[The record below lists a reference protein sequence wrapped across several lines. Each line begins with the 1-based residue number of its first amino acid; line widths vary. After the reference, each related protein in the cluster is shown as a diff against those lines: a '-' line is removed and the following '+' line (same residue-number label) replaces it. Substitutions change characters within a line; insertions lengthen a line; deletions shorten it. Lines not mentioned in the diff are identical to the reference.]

1 MKHAITALFMALTV
15 PASTA
20 AWADGALQVADGA
33 TDTAADWTLAG
44 RLGLMQFI
52 VVPESSARDRDY
64 YNAVIERSCGKEETC
79 FLRFFTN
86 STGATPA
93 VPLPDAILAEP
104 TAMFQR
110 SIKQLRE
117 QFQWSCRL
125 QLAEAN
131 CF

>member
-1 MKHAITALFMALTV
+1 MKRMLCALLGALTLSAGANAGQA
-15 PASTA
+15 PANT
-20 AWADGALQVADGA
+20 Q
-33 TDTAADWTLAG
+33 DWIVAG

-52 VVPESSARDRDY
+52 VVPEASARDRGY
-64 YNAVIERSCGKEETC
+64 YTRVIEQSCDREETC

-86 STGATPA
+86 SSGAVPA

-110 SIKQLRE
+110 SIKQARE

-125 QLAEAN
+125 GLAEAN

>member
-1 MKHAITALFMALTV
+1 MKRMLCALLGALTLS
-15 PASTA
+15 A
-20 AWADGALQVADGA
+20 GANAGQAP
-33 TDTAADWTLAG
+33 TNTQDWIVAG

-52 VVPESSARDRDY
+52 VVPEASARDRDY
-64 YNAVIERSCGKEETC
+64 YNRVIEQSCDKEETC

-86 STGATPA
+86 SSGAVPA

-110 SIKQLRE
+110 SIKQARE

-125 QLAEAN
+125 GQAEAN

>member
-1 MKHAITALFMALTV
+1 MRFTPRKTWMCAALIACAL
-15 PASTA
+15 PAA
-20 AWADGALQVADGA
+20 A
-33 TDTAADWTLAG
+33 AAPAANDWTLAG

-52 VVPESSARDRDY
+52 VVPEASARDRDY
-64 YNAVIERSCGKEETC
+64 YTRVIEQSCGKEETC

-86 STGATPA
+86 STGAPPA

-104 TAMFQR
+104 TALFQR
-110 SIKQLRE
+110 SIKQARE

>member
-1 MKHAITALFMALTV
+1 MKRTLCALLCALTL
-15 PASTA
+15 A
-20 AWADGALQVADGA
+20 AGANEGQEA
-33 TDTAADWTLAG
+33 TNAQDWIVAG

-52 VVPESSARDRDY
+52 VVPEASARDRGY
-64 YNAVIERSCGKEETC
+64 YTRVIEQSCNKEETC

-86 STGATPA
+86 SRGAVPA

-110 SIKQLRE
+110 SIKQARE

-125 QLAEAN
+125 GLAEAN

>member
-1 MKHAITALFMALTV
+1 MKHVIAALMLAASLPV
-15 PASTA
+15 PARA
-20 AWADGALQVADGA
+20 PDGGKAPAS
-33 TDTAADWTLAG
+33 DWTVAG

-52 VVPESSARDRDY
+52 VVPEASARDRDY
-64 YNAVIERSCGKEETC
+64 YSAVIDRTCGKEETC

-86 STGATPA
+86 SRGVALA
-93 VPLPDAILAEP
+93 MPLPDAVMAEP

-110 SIKQLRE
+110 SVKQARE

-125 QLAEAN
+125 QLAESN

>member
-1 MKHAITALFMALTV
+1 MRILLAACLMTVTVGAIATT
-15 PASTA
+15 PDA
-20 AWADGALQVADGA
+20 AAPDVR
-33 TDTAADWTLAG
+33 DWTVAG

-52 VVPESSARDRDY
+52 VVPEGSARDRDY
-64 YNAVIERSCGKEETC
+64 YNRVIEQSCGKEETC

-110 SIKQLRE
+110 SVKQLRE

-125 QLAEAN
+125 QLAEAS

>member
-1 MKHAITALFMALTV
+1 MNRMLCALLCALTLSAGANAGQE
-15 PASTA
+15 PANTH
-20 AWADGALQVADGA
+20 
-33 TDTAADWTLAG
+33 DWIVAG

-52 VVPESSARDRDY
+52 VVPEASARDRAY
-64 YNAVIERSCGKEETC
+64 YSRVIEQSCDKEETC

-86 STGATPA
+86 SSGAVPA

-110 SIKQLRE
+110 SIKQARE

-125 QLAEAN
+125 GLAEAN

>member
-1 MKHAITALFMALTV
+1 MRIPLAACLMAATVGAIANT
-15 PASTA
+15 P
-20 AWADGALQVADGA
+20 DA
-33 TDTAADWTLAG
+33 TGPDARDWTVAG

-52 VVPESSARDRDY
+52 VVPEGSARDRDY
-64 YNAVIERSCGKEETC
+64 YNRVIEQSCGKEETC

-110 SIKQLRE
+110 SVKQLRE

-125 QLAEAN
+125 QLAEVS

>member
-1 MKHAITALFMALTV
+1 MRILLAACLTTV
-15 PASTA
+15 TV
-20 AWADGALQVADGA
+20 GALANTPDAPAPDVR
-33 TDTAADWTLAG
+33 DWTVAG

-52 VVPESSARDRDY
+52 VVPEDSARNRDY
-64 YNAVIERSCGKEETC
+64 YNRVIEQSCGKEETC

-110 SIKQLRE
+110 SVKQLRE

-125 QLAEAN
+125 QLAEAS

>member
-1 MKHAITALFMALTV
+1 MRILLAACLTTVTVGAIANTPDATAPDV
-15 PASTA
+15 R
-20 AWADGALQVADGA
+20 
-33 TDTAADWTLAG
+33 DWTVAG

-52 VVPESSARDRDY
+52 VVPEGSARDRDY
-64 YNAVIERSCGKEETC
+64 YNRVIEQSCGKEETC

-110 SIKQLRE
+110 SVKQLRE

-125 QLAEAN
+125 QLAEAS

>member
-1 MKHAITALFMALTV
+1 MRLTPRKTWMCAALVACAL
-15 PASTA
+15 PAA
-20 AWADGALQVADGA
+20 A
-33 TDTAADWTLAG
+33 AAPAAKDWTLAG

-52 VVPESSARDRDY
+52 VVPEASARDRDY
-64 YNAVIERSCGKEETC
+64 YTRVIEQSCGKEETC

-104 TAMFQR
+104 TALFQR
-110 SIKQLRE
+110 SIKQARE